1 MTQQS
6 NIMALK
12 SKAQRGFSNVQI
24 AIGILVGVI
33 VLLGSLSGYQY
44 ISQAKVNNEIT
55 TLGDLKSATV
65 RYGQFA
71 GLFTPANV
79 TEAILNGQNFF
90 NTAGLVVT
98 GAAATPTITNQW
110 GGTVTVAVGTANV
123 AGDAIAFTF
132 SNVPGD
138 ACRQLGTRVDNVAAV
153 VSINA
158 VNTKAA
164 GAPTNVGTV
173 TTQCAAGGAANTLVY
188 TMTR

>member
-71 GLFTPANV
+71 GLFTAANV

-98 GAAATPTITNQW
+98 GAPAAPVITNQW
-110 GGTVTVAVGTANV
+110 GGTVTVGVGTANV
-123 AGDAIAFTF
+123 AGDAIDFTF

-158 VNTKAA
+158 GNTKAA
-164 GAPTNVGTV
+164 GAQTNVGTV
-173 TTQCAAGGAANTLVY
+173 TTQCATPGDANTIIY

>member
-71 GLFTPANV
+71 GLFTAANV
-79 TEAILNGQNFF
+79 TAAILNGQNFF

-98 GAAATPTITNQW
+98 GAPAAPVITNQW
-110 GGTVTVAVGTANV
+110 GGAVAVGVGAANV
-123 AGDAIAFTF
+123 AGDAIDFNF

-153 VSINA
+153 VSINN
-158 VNTKAA
+158 VITKAA
-164 GAPTNVGTV
+164 AVPTNVGTV
-173 TTQCAAGGAANTLVY
+173 TVQCAAGGDANVIVY

>member
-6 NIMALK
+6 KIRALK

-71 GLFTPANV
+71 GLFTATNV
-79 TEAILNGQNFF
+79 TAAILNGQNFF

-98 GAAATPTITNQW
+98 GAAAAPVITNQW
-110 GGTVTVAVGTANV
+110 GGAVTVGVGTANLL
-123 AGDAIAFTF
+123 GDAIAFTF
-132 SNVPGD
+132 TNVPGD
-138 ACRQLGTRVDNVAAV
+138 ACRQLGTRVDNVASV
-153 VSINA
+153 VSINN
-158 VNTKAA
+158 VDTKAA
-164 GAPTNVGTV
+164 GAQTNVGTV
-173 TTQCAAGGAANTLVY
+173 TTQCAAGGDANTIIY
-188 TMTR
+188 TITR